1 MGFKTKMYLVFS
13 RKKSIFAKV
22 FRWITI
28 QLTVL
33 KCIKIWSFLTFE
45 NNVIEIEFYLGKY
58 SIFTLEAVPFEYNPW
73 KFYCYSLSV
82 NLSKLLQISTVWLWF
97 LIKVQLYSMNDWM
110 IDFVLLIYQ
119 MLNNSRPVSCLA
131 QRRPPH
137 ETRTQQVPMLF
148 FLFIRQLEYLSL
160 LGTHKVFIVL

>member
-1 MGFKTKMYLVFS
+1 M
-13 RKKSIFAKV
+13 

-33 KCIKIWSFLTFE
+33 KCIKIWSSLTFE

-58 SIFTLEAVPFEYNPW
+58 STLTLEAVPFEYNPSQ
-73 KFYCYSLSV
+73 FYCYSLSV
-82 NLSKLLQISTVWLWF
+82 NLPKLLQITTVCLWF

-131 QRRPPH
+131 QRRPPD
-137 ETRTQQVPMLF
+137 ENSDVWTRTHQVPMLF
-148 FLFIRQLEYLSL
+148 SLFIRQLECLSL
-160 LGTHKVFIVL
+160 LGTH